1 MVQPSQRMRELGVV
15 QYGTPDLA
23 EPVRPLDL
31 PAERDAAERCFD
43 QLYAEME
50 LIGQVHPFTEG
61 MGLAAPQ
68 SRVFHRQTP
77 LTISQHTGS
86 ERTSN
91 RASHDIVGTGL
102 CCASRVRASA
112 EGGQMDRSAHLLV
125 GSVTATMRPVQGLG
139 LGIFPA

>member
-1 MVQPSQRMRELGVV
+1 MQPSQRMRELGVV

-43 QLYAEME
+43 QLHAEME

-68 SRVFHRQTP
+68 ARVPPPNAPNNQSAHRQ
-77 LTISQHTGS
+77 
-86 ERTSN
+86 
-91 RASHDIVGTGL
+91 
-102 CCASRVRASA
+102 
-112 EGGQMDRSAHLLV
+112 
-125 GSVTATMRPVQGLG
+125 
-139 LGIFPA
+139 